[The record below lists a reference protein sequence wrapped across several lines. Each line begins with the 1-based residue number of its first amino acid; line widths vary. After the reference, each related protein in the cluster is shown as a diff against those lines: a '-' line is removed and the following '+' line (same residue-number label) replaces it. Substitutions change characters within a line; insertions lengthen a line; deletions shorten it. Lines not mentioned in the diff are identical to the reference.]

1 MNSLSFNKD
10 SYKNF
15 VNEFEQYLKDQYC
28 LELNEDFIKNY
39 ELNYKTE
46 ENIFLKNEENITRS
60 DIEIIPYKEPNI
72 IQKDALEI
80 LNSNMTTKFKNK

>member
-1 MNSLSFNKD
+1 M
-10 SYKNF
+10 
-15 VNEFEQYLKDQYC
+15 KDQYC

-72 IQKDALEI
+72 IQKDALR
-80 LNSNMTTKFKNK
+80 F

>member
-1 MNSLSFNKD
+1 M
-10 SYKNF
+10 
-15 VNEFEQYLKDQYC
+15 KDQYC

-46 ENIFLKNEENITRS
+46 ENIFLKNEENITRN

-80 LNSNMTTKFKNK
+80 LN